1 MITINIYYSGEGKN
15 ARLFSEKMIES
26 GVVSAIRAEDGNIG
40 YDYFFPID
48 DPHTVLLIDKW
59 RDQEAIDKHH
69 ASEMM
74 GKIAELREKYNLHMR
89 VEMYIEDSEG
99 IPEID
104 KSFIRG
110 GCE

>member
-1 MITINIYYSGEGKN
+1 MITVNIYYIGEVDSAKMF
-15 ARLFSEKMIES
+15 AEEMIES
-26 GVVSAIRAEDGNIG
+26 GVVSAIRAEDGNMG
-40 YDYFFPID
+40 YDYFFPMD

-89 VEMYIEDSEG
+89 VERYIEDSEG
-99 IPEID
+99 IPESD

-110 GCE
+110 ECE